1 MKSPKPRSIAM
12 YDLTDYSQFLEMERD
27 AELDK
32 AIAEDRAREAD
43 EIVLEDV
50 VLEYEVKNMM
60 EMM

>member
-1 MKSPKPRSIAM
+1 M

-32 AIAEDRAREAD
+32 AIAEERAREAD
-43 EIVLEDV
+43 DTVLEDV